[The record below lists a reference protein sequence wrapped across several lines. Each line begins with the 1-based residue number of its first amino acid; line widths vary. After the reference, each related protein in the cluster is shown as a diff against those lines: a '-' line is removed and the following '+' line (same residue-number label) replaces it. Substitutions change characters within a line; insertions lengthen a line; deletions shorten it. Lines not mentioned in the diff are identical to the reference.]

1 MTMKTAARVVLA
13 LATAAGASTAFPAKK
28 ITCWTDANGRRVCG
42 DSIPPDNA
50 GSQRTVIDAQ
60 GRTQVIPAAP
70 TPEERAA
77 QEAAAREAAEA
88 KRIADQAAAN
98 DRSLLATYSKPQD
111 IAALRDDRLA
121 TLDANARLTAKGI
134 ERDQAELD
142 EMRAA
147 LPTTDATN
155 TKDPK
160 TLKKIAEFDAELA
173 EKRRVLADMGAKR
186 SKICATADRDIRRF
200 QELKSGQATYQS
212 PCPAPDSLGTAD
224 VEADLNAARKAFT
237 GFAAQ
242 HTARA
247 PGVFGGYAPD
257 AVVRY
262 LYPAASGK
270 QETAELSLDD
280 YRKEATADWQKL
292 KPGTPGPVFSEV
304 NVEDA
309 KGGAA
314 KVTAKVDGKKFWVL
328 MKPAGGGK
336 WLVTE
341 QWAEAK
347 F

>member
-1 MTMKTAARVVLA
+1 MTTKTVARVVLA
-13 LATAAGASTAFPAKK
+13 LAMAAGASSALAAKK

-60 GRTQVIPAAP
+60 GRTQTIPASP

-77 QEAAAREAAEA
+77 QEAAARAAAEA

-98 DRSLLATYSKPQD
+98 DRSLMATYSKPED
-111 IAALRDDRLA
+111 IAALRNDRLT
-121 TLDANARLTAKGI
+121 TLDANARIAAKGI

-155 TKDPK
+155 SKDPK
-160 TLKKIAEFDAELA
+160 ALKEIATFDAALA
-173 EKRRVLADMGAKR
+173 EKRRVLADMGTKR
-186 SKICATADRDIRRF
+186 TKICATADHDIRRF
-200 QELKSGQATYQS
+200 QELKSGQVTYTS
-212 PCPAPDSLGTAD
+212 PCPPPDSLGTGD
-224 VEADLNAARKAFT
+224 VEADLDAARKAFN
-237 GFAAQ
+237 GFAAL
-242 HTARA
+242 HTARS
-247 PGVFGGYAPD
+247 PNVFGGYAPD

-280 YRKEATADWQKL
+280 YRKEAAEDWKKL
-292 KPGTPGPVFSEV
+292 KPGTPGPVFTEI

-314 KVTAKVDGKKFWVL
+314 KVTAKVDGKKFYVV
-328 MKPAGGGK
+328 MKPAGPGK